1 MFSLL
6 IFLGVYA
13 HVSELHDWI
22 IKNTIGE
29 MIKPEPQLPANVGQM
44 ALLPGNLVCKN
55 PFVRAGERLAID
67 KIVGGQDATRPGFC
81 IFE

>member
-1 MFSLL
+1 
-6 IFLGVYA
+6 
-13 HVSELHDWI
+13 
-22 IKNTIGE
+22 

-81 IFE
+81 ICE